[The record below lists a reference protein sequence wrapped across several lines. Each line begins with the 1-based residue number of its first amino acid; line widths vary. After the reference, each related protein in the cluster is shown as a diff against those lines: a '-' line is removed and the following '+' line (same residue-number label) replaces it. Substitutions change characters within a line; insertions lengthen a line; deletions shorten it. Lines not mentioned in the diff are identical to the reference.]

1 MKLQT
6 RVGSCGLF
14 FSIAIL
20 AGTVTALAGTEVG
33 APSEENLSGV
43 YGSAYESAGYQ
54 VTFTYQSEDPDI
66 EKVELFSQ
74 SGFQFFKELE
84 VGNFIVTG
92 SNQAQIYSAYEYETG
107 MYPCAGET
115 CYYEMEEDEEGI
127 YTVTLPL
134 PATQY
139 LYKYRITYGEDSG
152 KETVEVEDPD
162 NPAAKN
168 GDSSAGWSQ
177 VYVGNAETALEGME
191 YIYSRQDGKT
201 GSVVYTEYE
210 SLDGSMQPLGIY
222 IPYGYDPEKTYK
234 TIYISHGSGGNETEW
249 MSIGS
254 VPNIMDN
261 LGVSGELN
269 DTIVVTMDNSIWTMP
284 DNPWISGW
292 DWEKMNENILNC
304 IVPYMEEDYSVSS
317 DPDDRA
323 ICGLSMGSIGASS
336 IIQQWPDGFGYY
348 GCFSGANN
356 GIDVST
362 WDTDTMKLKT
372 IFVSAGCLDSALMNG
387 NYDNPEMDN
396 TSRNFSEHLTE
407 AEIPHT
413 FVTFPGMH
421 DWNTWVASFSCF
433 AKNILWQ

>member
-1 MKLQT
+1 M
-6 RVGSCGLF
+6 
-14 FSIAIL
+14 
-20 AGTVTALAGTEVG
+20 
-33 APSEENLSGV
+33 
-43 YGSAYESAGYQ
+43 
-54 VTFTYQSEDPDI
+54 
-66 EKVELFSQ
+66 
-74 SGFQFFKELE
+74 
-84 VGNFIVTG
+84 
-92 SNQAQIYSAYEYETG
+92 
-107 MYPCAGET
+107 
-115 CYYEMEEDEEGI
+115 
-127 YTVTLPL
+127 TLPL

-304 IVPYMEEDYSVSS
+304 IVPYMEENYIWKKIIVYLQIQMIGRFADCPWDPSGLLPLFSS
-317 DPDDRA
+317 GRMD
-323 ICGLSMGSIGASS
+323 
-336 IIQQWPDGFGYY
+336 
-348 GCFSGANN
+348 
-356 GIDVST
+356 
-362 WDTDTMKLKT
+362 
-372 IFVSAGCLDSALMNG
+372 LDI
-387 NYDNPEMDN
+387 MDA
-396 TSRNFSEHLTE
+396 FPAPIMVLT
-407 AEIPHT
+407 
-413 FVTFPGMH
+413 
-421 DWNTWVASFSCF
+421 
-433 AKNILWQ
+433 